1 MVFFLGGGAHDTK
14 SGKNRGNHEWLK
26 RFLALSLHLSY
37 WQIVSR
43 ISKAC
48 RAHARQ
54 AIFVI
59 VSRHKISRHRAFL
72 VKFPSWNEER
82 ERRRNRNFR
91 CNVSIFRNRFSNLFD
106 ISLLA
111 TLETRYFFFS
121 FFFFRFERRIRMR
134 RETRNHPPTRER
146 EKREKSSF
154 SITRRRLPPW
164 IGTRPV
170 IYTGTGWII
179 LVGKRSRISI

>member
-91 CNVSIFRNRFSNLFD
+91 RNVSIFRNRFSISLFWQRLKRD
-106 ISLLA
+106 IS
-111 TLETRYFFFS
+111 FFL